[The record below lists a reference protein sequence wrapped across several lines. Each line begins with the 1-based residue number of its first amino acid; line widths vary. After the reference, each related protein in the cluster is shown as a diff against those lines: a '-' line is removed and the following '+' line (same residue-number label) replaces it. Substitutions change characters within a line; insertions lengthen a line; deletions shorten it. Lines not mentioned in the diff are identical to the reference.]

1 METQTKESFDWI
13 LKVINSSVNPFH
25 FESCSKIIELYRNK
39 WEDNTSA
46 DELQLILSERIK
58 NSNYF

>member
-1 METQTKESFDWI
+1 METKENIYEWI

-46 DELQLILSERIK
+46 DELEFILSERIK

>member
-1 METQTKESFDWI
+1 METRENIYEWI
-13 LKVINSSVNPFH
+13 LKVINSSINPFH

-39 WEDNTSA
+39 WEHNTSA
-46 DELQLILSERIK
+46 DELEFILHERIT